1 MKEKTQI
8 LLLYPKTGMDFGST
22 VSPPHALLTVAAPLL
37 KAGYNVKILDQRVKP
52 ITEKILKDELLEGIT
67 CVGISAMVGSQVYFA
82 LSLAKMIRRI
92 TDGRVPI
99 VWGGCQPSV
108 IPEQTIANENVDC
121 VVIGEGDST
130 LLDMV
135 KAWEHK
141 ESLETVLG
149 IMFKNGKGIV
159 KTSPRPLMDIEQLL
173 PVPWEL
179 LNIENYIS
187 RDMYI
192 SSRKRVLD
200 IGQTSRGCPF
210 QCGFCSSATIR
221 QRKWRPMS
229 ASKALNRII
238 ETVKRYKLDGFWL
251 RDDEFYV
258 DRQRANTIF
267 KGIIEAGLDVSF
279 YTSGT
284 RCDVFMKA
292 KEDEIAMMKRA
303 GAHTLK
309 FGAESGSQRILDLM
323 QKGIKIEETIG
334 SNLRCKKHG
343 IIPAFALMVGFPT
356 ETFEDINKTIG
367 LMRRLRKDNSSAK
380 FEAIAIFTT
389 LPGTPLWDLSL
400 KHGLVPP
407 CKLEEWSD
415 WIFDD
420 YDLEGRRIPWFKK
433 RRERIWLGNI
443 SYMSL
448 LANSLKNVV
457 GSVRNNL
464 LRFGLKAASR
474 VASAYYLT
482 LLLNKKYR
490 FMPDLTVIRYMRKKI
505 FYTSNYTLK

>member
-1 MKEKTQI
+1 
-8 LLLYPKTGMDFGST
+8 
-22 VSPPHALLTVAAPLL
+22 
-37 KAGYNVKILDQRVKP
+37 
-52 ITEKILKDELLEGIT
+52 
-67 CVGISAMVGSQVYFA
+67 
-82 LSLAKMIRRI
+82 
-92 TDGRVPI
+92 
-99 VWGGCQPSV
+99 
-108 IPEQTIANENVDC
+108 
-121 VVIGEGDST
+121 
-130 LLDMV
+130 
-135 KAWEHK
+135 
-141 ESLETVLG
+141 
-149 IMFKNGKGIV
+149 MFKNGKGIV
-159 KTSPRPLMDIEQLL
+159 KSSPRPLIEIGDLL
-173 PVPWEL
+173 PVPWAF

-187 RDMYI
+187 SDMYI

-367 LMRRLRKDNSSAK
+367 LMRRLRKDNSSA
-380 FEAIAIFTT
+380 
-389 LPGTPLWDLSL
+389 
-400 KHGLVPP
+400 
-407 CKLEEWSD
+407 
-415 WIFDD
+415 
-420 YDLEGRRIPWFKK
+420 
-433 RRERIWLGNI
+433 
-443 SYMSL
+443 SY
-448 LANSLKNVV
+448 
-457 GSVRNNL
+457 
-464 LRFGLKAASR
+464 
-474 VASAYYLT
+474 
-482 LLLNKKYR
+482 
-490 FMPDLTVIRYMRKKI
+490 
-505 FYTSNYTLK
+505 